1 MLSEELEIEKD
12 KWESRLCLQQTTT
25 LKTLVEEC
33 RINLCLGSLIV
44 EHRSYKAKT
53 AEHYRNEVPMVDSTG
68 VRLGFINLGD
78 RSDGLRRKG
87 S

>member
-1 MLSEELEIEKD
+1 MDIIFVFETEGVGSIPAWPTK
-12 KWESRLCLQQTTT
+12 
-25 LKTLVEEC
+25 
-33 RINLCLGSLIV
+33 LCLGSLKV
-44 EHRSYKAKT
+44 EHPPYKWKT